1 VLDTQGADGSS
12 IARRLLGKAALVTG
26 GGSGI
31 GRAVARR
38 FSAEGARV
46 AVADLDG
53 DRAAEVADELE
64 GEALA
69 LEVNVSDTEAVERM
83 VARTIDAFGRLDV
96 LVSNAGVPQTAK
108 PFVETSLAEWDR
120 VIAVNLTALFL
131 VARASV
137 PAMRRQGGGAI
148 VVTASIA
155 ASRPR
160 PGIAAYVAS
169 KAGAIGL
176 TRALALELA
185 PEGIR
190 VNAVSPV
197 AVRTPMLK
205 DFGFGEDEQAT
216 IERVEQTIPLGRI
229 IEPEDV
235 AAAALYLASDDARCV
250 TGITLNVDGGRDL

>member
-1 VLDTQGADGSS
+1 MPG
-12 IARRLLGKAALVTG
+12 RLEGKHAIVTG

-31 GRAVARR
+31 GRAAALR
-38 FSAEGARV
+38 FAEEGARV
-46 AVADLDG
+46 AVFDLAG
-53 DRAAEVADELE
+53 HAAEATAAECGGRGFAVDVTDRDAFAAAAGELE
-64 GEALA
+64 
-69 LEVNVSDTEAVERM
+69 R
-83 VARTIDAFGRLDV
+83 IDVYFA
-96 LVSNAGVPQTAK
+96 NAGVPQAAK
-108 PFVETSLAEWDR
+108 PLEETSRSEWDR
-120 VIAVNLTALFL
+120 IVGVNLTSVFETAQV
-131 VARASV
+131 VAPLMRA
-137 PAMRRQGGGAI
+137 GGGSI
-148 VVTASIA
+148 VVTSSIA
-155 ASRPR
+155 AARPR
-160 PGIAAYVAS
+160 HGIAAYVAS